1 MTVVATA
8 VAHVRSVRAEVEAAR
23 AVAIDLSGRPI
34 EAGDLHAVDIW
45 AAAETRDREE
55 DSTWF
60 L

>member
-34 EAGDLHAVDIW
+34 EAGDLHAVDI
-45 AAAETRDREE
+45 
-55 DSTWF
+55 
-60 L
+60 